1 MKLQHLAYSIFALGV
16 AAAATSCQTEEIE
29 LFTTDDSMVY
39 FQKTTM
45 FTSSG
50 NEGYGNSTSFSFV
63 GYNEKMTSVT
73 FAGEIRTMGKV
84 RDYDR
89 AVKVVVDEEK
99 TTMVAGVDYE
109 VDLDTVRIPAG
120 KNLTKLNVKFLRNLR
135 LRDEALTLVLRL
147 QPNENFGVLE
157 KYKSSNS
164 YNASENDTINGAI
177 FSFKIDEVYSCPSS
191 WYTLNANNYFGKWTA
206 TKYIYINQTLGFEL
220 DYWTWINGAGSKITS
235 GRMPDYAIKLQK
247 ILQAAAD
254 EVNPVYDEDGSFM
267 QLGDAYRVDYSK
279 YQQQ

>member
-164 YNASENDTINGAI
+164 YNASDNDTSNGAI
-177 FSFKIDEVYSCPSS
+177 FSF
-191 WYTLNANNYFGKWTA
+191 
-206 TKYIYINQTLGFEL
+206 
-220 DYWTWINGAGSKITS
+220 
-235 GRMPDYAIKLQK
+235 
-247 ILQAAAD
+247 
-254 EVNPVYDEDGSFM
+254 
-267 QLGDAYRVDYSK
+267 
-279 YQQQ
+279 

>member
-1 MKLQHLAYSIFALGV
+1 MKIKNIAYSIMAL
-16 AAAATSCQTEEIE
+16 AAATVATSCQTEEIE

-45 FTSSG
+45 VTSSG

-63 GYNEKMTSVT
+63 GYTEKMTSVT

-89 AVKVVVDEEK
+89 AVKVVVDEEN
-99 TTMVAGVDYE
+99 TTMIAGVDYE

-147 QPNENFGVLE
+147 EPNENFSVLT

-164 YNASENDTINGAI
+164 YSASANDTINGSLY
-177 FSFKIDEVYSCPSS
+177 SFKIDEVYSCPAS
-191 WYTLNANNYFGKWTA
+191 WYTLNANNYFGAWTA
-206 TKYIYINQTLGFEL
+206 TKFIYINQTLGFEL
-220 DYWTWINGAGSKITS
+220 DDWTWINGAGSKITA
-235 GRMPDYAIKLQK
+235 GRMPYYAIKLQK

-254 EVNPVYDEDGSFM
+254 EGNPVYDEDGKFM
-267 QLGDAYRVDYSK
+267 QLGDSYRVDYSN
-279 YQQQ
+279 YHQ